1 MKIYRT
7 QKAKQKILST
17 YDRLLDNWG
26 VDLTQTD
33 IPTRYGTTHVN
44 VFGDVDAP
52 PILLF
57 HGVGDDSALMWIYN
71 AAALAPHFRLYA
83 VDTLGGPGKS
93 VPDNRYNKEF
103 DDGLWIE
110 RVDF

>member
-33 IPTRYGTTHVN
+33 IPTRYGN
-44 VFGDVDAP
+44 YP
-52 PILLF
+52 C
-57 HGVGDDSALMWIYN
+57 
-71 AAALAPHFRLYA
+71 
-83 VDTLGGPGKS
+83 
-93 VPDNRYNKEF
+93 
-103 DDGLWIE
+103 
-110 RVDF
+110 